1 VRDVFGQ
8 RRQDGNPRRTS
19 VIFGKKSQ
27 IIGLDIGSHTIKLAQ
42 VVEKGKELSLMKFG
56 MKQLN
61 PEVIVDGTVMDQSQ
75 VVSAITELIQELE
88 LKVKDVAV
96 SVSGHSVIIKRI
108 SLPEMSEDELSES
121 INWEAEQY
129 IPFAIDDVNLDFQ
142 ILGPTP
148 KEGANTMDVVLVA
161 AKKDKINDY
170 TSLVTEAGLTPLV
183 MDVDAFALENMF
195 EVNYEIEPGK
205 VDALVNIGAA
215 VMNINILKDGLS
227 VFTRDS
233 STGGNRYSE
242 ALQKDL
248 GLSSDDAEKVIRG
261 GEAGGAD
268 MAEAQN
274 IINTVSEEIISE
286 AGRSIDFFRATTGIE
301 IVDRIILCGG
311 GALVN
316 GLVDMFAERLE
327 TKAELANPFRNIS
340 IDPKVD
346 AELVQR
352 VAPAASVVVG
362 LALRRAG
369 Y

>member
-1 VRDVFGQ
+1 MFLGR
-8 RRQDGNPRRTS
+8 
-19 VIFGKKSQ
+19 KSQ

-42 VVEKGKELSLMKFG
+42 VVEKGKELVLAKFG
-56 MKQLN
+56 VKELN
-61 PEVIVDGTVMDQSQ
+61 PEVIVDGTVMDQGQ
-75 VVSAITELIQELE
+75 VVSAITDLMKELDI
-88 LKVKDVAV
+88 KVKESAI

-129 IPFAIDDVNLDFQ
+129 IPFAIEDVNLDFQ

-148 KEGANTMDVVLVA
+148 KEGANTMDVVLCA

-170 TSLVTEAGLTPLV
+170 TALVTEAGLTPV
-183 MDVDAFALENMF
+183 IMDVDAFALENMF
-195 EVNYEIEPGK
+195 EVNYEIEPEK

-227 VFTRDS
+227 IFTRDS
-233 STGGNRYSE
+233 STGGNRYTE

-248 GLSSDDAEKVIRG
+248 GLSYEDAERVKRGEDAGDKSPEEVQAVIS
-261 GEAGGAD
+261 A
-268 MAEAQN
+268 
-274 IINTVSEEIISE
+274 VSEDIVAE

-301 IVDRIILCGG
+301 TVDRVILCGG
-311 GALVN
+311 GSLVE

-327 TKAELANPFRNIS
+327 TKAELANPFRNIGL
-340 IDPKVD
+340 DPKVD
-346 AELVQR
+346 EGLVQR